1 MATGIT
7 EATVEEIK
15 ARVDLAD
22 LISSYGVQIRV
33 AGSSKKACCPFHH
46 EKTPSF
52 SINETKGYYHCF
64 GCGEHGDAIKFVMKY
79 EGLSFVEA
87 VKKLAESC
95 GVKIEEKEDPEL
107 GKRKRLYALLAELSE
122 FYHRCLLKTK
132 EAEIAREYV
141 KERDLGDKIL
151 EDYLIGYAPNGIAP
165 ILKWAQ
171 KYGYTERELEDAGVI
186 IAPKNDSDRGYHR
199 FSGRLMFSIRDKQ
212 GRVVGFSGRLLV
224 EKKNTGKYVNSPET
238 AVFKK
243 SNVLYGF
250 DKAAAAI
257 TRAVN
262 REAIVCEGQI
272 DCIRLQTSGFP
283 NSVAGQGTAFTEEH
297 VRMLKKAADQIA
309 LVYDDDNAGHKA
321 TIKSARLCLAAELPV
336 RVVSLPGGD
345 DPDSFLRAHAAE
357 DFRLMLEGAESIMSF
372 QVRTERAK
380 ERNPDT
386 VDAVRRISGEVLTTV
401 AACPSAILRATMI
414 DEAAKL
420 LDLPRVALAEEL
432 EKIKSAPAPIKT
444 AVNKTPQAA
453 DEELEYV
460 EEPEIPDEPIE
471 GEAVP
476 KALPP
481 PSVEM
486 AFMEFLLAH
495 EETDDIGFISKMIGE
510 FLPDMVFAH
519 AFTVNFV
526 NVWRTQVDSDQD
538 MIAPWCDALES
549 RERAWFDAI
558 LVNHTH
564 SLESNLSGTQIAQE
578 FIRALWTAY
587 LKRLRGNLPAVG
599 DSEADLKRM
608 KITLD
613 LKHLNSVKWSSVKD
627 LIRDWM
633 K

>member
-1 MATGIT
+1 
-7 EATVEEIK
+7 
-15 ARVDLAD
+15 
-22 LISSYGVQIRV
+22 
-33 AGSSKKACCPFHH
+33 
-46 EKTPSF
+46 
-52 SINETKGYYHCF
+52 
-64 GCGEHGDAIKFVMKY
+64 
-79 EGLSFVEA
+79 
-87 VKKLAESC
+87 
-95 GVKIEEKEDPEL
+95 
-107 GKRKRLYALLAELSE
+107 
-122 FYHRCLLKTK
+122 
-132 EAEIAREYV
+132 
-141 KERDLGDKIL
+141 
-151 EDYLIGYAPNGIAP
+151 
-165 ILKWAQ
+165 
-171 KYGYTERELEDAGVI
+171 
-186 IAPKNDSDRGYHR
+186 
-199 FSGRLMFSIRDKQ
+199 
-212 GRVVGFSGRLLV
+212 
-224 EKKNTGKYVNSPET
+224 
-238 AVFKK
+238 
-243 SNVLYGF
+243 
-250 DKAAAAI
+250 
-257 TRAVN
+257 
-262 REAIVCEGQI
+262 
-272 DCIRLQTSGFP
+272 
-283 NSVAGQGTAFTEEH
+283 
-297 VRMLKKAADQIA
+297 
-309 LVYDDDNAGHKA
+309 
-321 TIKSARLCLAAELPV
+321 
-336 RVVSLPGGD
+336 
-345 DPDSFLRAHAAE
+345 
-357 DFRLMLEGAESIMSF
+357 MLEGAESIMSF